1 MIDSSF
7 LLQNFIYQKIIR
19 VINSFIVH
27 LNAACASFIRRYH
40 KADAFMIIAINTYY
54 TERGR
59 RRTGHAEKFKN
70 QFSRYKFSTYF
81 GKIYF
86 TSVAPLYEVDDE
98 TSPKQLCCND
108 RRLIYNRYFQFTI

>member
-1 MIDSSF
+1 M
-7 LLQNFIYQKIIR
+7 
-19 VINSFIVH
+19 
-27 LNAACASFIRRYH
+27 CFIRRYH

-59 RRTGHAEKFKN
+59 NRTGHAEKFKN
-70 QFSRYKFSTYF
+70 QFSRYNFSTYF

>member
-1 MIDSSF
+1 MIDSFF
-7 LLQNFIYQKIIR
+7 LLRNFVYQKIIR

-27 LNAACASFIRRYH
+27 LNVHLNAACASFR
-40 KADAFMIIAINTYY
+40 IAINTYY
-54 TERGR
+54 TESGR
-59 RRTGHAEKFKN
+59 SRTGHAEKFKN
-70 QFSRYKFSTYF
+70 QFSRYNFSTYF